1 LTELLLVPIVLGLI
15 EGITEFLPV
24 SSTGHLIV
32 AGHLLGFQGPRAA
45 TFEVFIQLGA
55 ILAVVWE
62 FRRTLLGAVAG
73 LGREPASFILA
84 RNLALGF
91 LPAAIM
97 GFLFNDL
104 IDTYLFG
111 PITVAGALIVGGFV
125 MLAIEW
131 AKPAATIQ
139 TSPEIPA
146 SRALAI
152 GCAQTLALFPGV
164 SRAAATI
171 MGGMVAGVE
180 RKAATEFSFYLAIP
194 TMFAASGYKLL
205 HSWKELSASDLPLF
219 SIGFVVAFASALVA
233 VRVFIRYVGTHDFRP
248 FAWYR
253 IVFGA
258 VVLALFW
265 PK

>member
-1 LTELLLVPIVLGLI
+1 MLLLPVLLGLV
-15 EGITEFLPV
+15 EGVTEFLPV

-32 AGHLLGFQGPRAA
+32 AGYLVGFQGPRAA

-62 FRRTLLGAVAG
+62 FRRTLFGALAG
-73 LGREPASFILA
+73 LGRERASFVLA

-91 LPAAIM
+91 LPAAVM
-97 GFLFNDL
+97 GLLFDDL

-111 PITVAGALIVGGFV
+111 PITVAGALIAGGFV
-125 MLAIEW
+125 MLAIER
-131 AKPAATIQ
+131 ARPSATIG
-139 TSPEIPA
+139 SALEIPA
-146 SRALAI
+146 PRALAV

-164 SRAAATI
+164 SRSAATI
-171 MGGMVAGVE
+171 LGGMVAGVE

-205 HSWKELSASDLPLF
+205 HSWKQLSAPDLPLF
-219 SIGFVVAFASALVA
+219 TIGFVTAFISALVA
-233 VRVFIRYVGTHDFRP
+233 VRFFIRYVGTHDFRP

-253 IVFGA
+253 IAFGI
-258 VVLALFW
+258 VVLAVFW
-265 PK
+265 R

>member
-1 LTELLLVPIVLGLI
+1 MLLLPVLLGLV

-62 FRRTLLGAVAG
+62 YRRTLLGAVAG
-73 LGREPASFILA
+73 LGRERASFILA

-91 LPAAIM
+91 IPAAIM
-97 GFLFNDL
+97 GFLLDDV
-104 IDTYLFG
+104 IDAYLFG
-111 PITVAGALIVGGFV
+111 PLTVAGALIAGGFV
-125 MLAIEW
+125 MLAIER
-131 AKPAATIQ
+131 AKPAVTIR

-146 SRALAI
+146 SRAFAI

-205 HSWKELSASDLPLF
+205 HSWKDLTAADLPLF
-219 SIGFVVAFASALVA
+219 SIGFVVAFAAALFA
-233 VRVFIRYVGTHDFRP
+233 VRIFIRYVGSHDFRP

-258 VVLALFW
+258 VVLAVFW
-265 PK
+265 P

>member
-1 LTELLLVPIVLGLI
+1 MLLVAIVLGLV
-15 EGITEFLPV
+15 EGVTEFLPV

-62 FRRTLLGAVAG
+62 FRRTLLAAVAG
-73 LGREPASFILA
+73 LGRERASFVLA

-91 LPAAIM
+91 IPAAIV
-97 GFLFNDL
+97 GLLLDDL
-104 IDTYLFG
+104 IDAYLFA
-111 PITVAGALIVGGFV
+111 PITVAAALIAGGLA
-125 MLAIEW
+125 MLVIERTR
-131 AKPAATIQ
+131 PAATIHAAA
-139 TSPEIPA
+139 EIPA
-146 SRALAI
+146 SRAFAV
-152 GCAQTLALFPGV
+152 GCAQTLSLFPGV

-171 MGGMVAGVE
+171 MGGMLAGVE
-180 RKAATEFSFYLAIP
+180 RRAATEFSFYLAIP

-205 HSWKELSASDLPLF
+205 HSWKDLSTADLPLF
-219 SIGFVVAFASALVA
+219 SIGFVVAFAAALVA
-233 VRVFIRYVGTHDFRP
+233 VRVFIRYVGSHDFRP

-258 VVLALFW
+258 VVLAVFW
-265 PK
+265 R

>member
-1 LTELLLVPIVLGLI
+1 MLLVAIVLGLV

-32 AGHLLGFQGPRAA
+32 AGHLLKFQGTRAA

-62 FRRTLLGAVAG
+62 FRRTLLAAVSG
-73 LGREPASFILA
+73 LGRERASFALV

-91 LPAAIM
+91 IPAAIM
-97 GFLFNDL
+97 GVLFDDL
-104 IDTYLFG
+104 IDAYLFG
-111 PITVAGALIVGGFV
+111 PITVAGALIAGGFV
-125 MLAIEW
+125 MLAIERS
-131 AKPAATIQ
+131 KPAVTIQ
-139 TSPEIPA
+139 TSLEIPA
-146 SRALAI
+146 SRAFAI

-171 MGGMVAGVE
+171 MGGMLAGVE

-205 HSWKELSASDLPLF
+205 HSWKELSAADLPLF
-219 SIGFVVAFASALVA
+219 AIGFAVAFVSALVA

-253 IVFGA
+253 IAFGA
-258 VVLALFW
+258 VVLAVFW
-265 PK
+265 P